1 MSNETT
7 RRETLKVL
15 AVAGAAA
22 TQGVAQSLAQ
32 HHVEPPAANTAPYK
46 PVFFT
51 ATEYACV
58 EAFVARIIPGDDS
71 PGAKEAG
78 VAAYID
84 ETVQH
89 DPKLHELYRQG
100 LAPLIADGFASL
112 PASDQDWKLAQLGE
126 AGGAFWKSIRNLTID
141 GYYTSKIGLA
151 ELGYSG
157 KSFLT
162 EFKGCTHP
170 EHQTG

>member
-1 MSNETT
+1 MSNPTT

-15 AVAGAAA
+15 AAAGAAA
-22 TQGVAQSLAQ
+22 TQAVAQ
-32 HHVEPPAANTAPYK
+32 HHAASPVADAAPYQ
-46 PVFFT
+46 PVFFN
-51 ATEYACV
+51 APEYACV
-58 EAFVARIIPGDDS
+58 EALTARVIPSHDS

-89 DPKLHELYRQG
+89 NGKLHDLYREG
-100 LAPLIADGFASL
+100 LASLIAAGFAGLSS
-112 PASDQDWKLAQLGE
+112 ADQDAALAKLGE
-126 AGGAFWKSIRNLTID
+126 ANGAFWKSIRNLTID

-157 KSFLT
+157 KSFLS
-162 EFKGCTHP
+162 EFKGCMHP
-170 EHQTG
+170 EHQV

>member
-1 MSNETT
+1 MSKQPT

-22 TQGVAQSLAQ
+22 TQGMSQ
-32 HHVEPPAANTAPYK
+32 HHAEPPAASAAPYK
-46 PVFFT
+46 PLFFT
-51 ATEYACV
+51 AAEFTCV
-58 EAFVARIIPGDDS
+58 EAIAARIIPGDDTPS
-71 PGAKEAG
+71 AKEAG

-89 DPKLHELYRQG
+89 GAKLHELYRQG
-100 LAPLIADGFASL
+100 LAPLIAAGFANLS
-112 PASDQDWKLAQLGE
+112 AADQDWSLVQLSEGN
-126 AGGAFWKSIRNLTID
+126 GAFWKSIRSLTID

-157 KSFLT
+157 KSFLS

-170 EHQTG
+170 EHQ

>member
-1 MSNETT
+1 MSNQPT
-7 RRETLKVL
+7 RRDTLKAL
-15 AVAGAAA
+15 AVVGA
-22 TQGVAQSLAQ
+22 LQ
-32 HHVEPPAANTAPYK
+32 HHVEPPAANATPYK

-51 ATEYACV
+51 AAEYACV
-58 EAFVARIIPGDDS
+58 DAIAARIIPSEDS

-78 VAAYID
+78 VAGYID

-89 DPKLHELYRQG
+89 TPKLHELYRQG
-100 LAPLIADGFASL
+100 LAPLIAAGFTKL
-112 PASDQDWKLAQLGE
+112 PASDQDWQMAELGD
-126 AGGAFWKSIRNLTID
+126 AGGEFWKSIRHLTID

-157 KSFLT
+157 KSFLS

-170 EHQTG
+170 EHQV

>member
-1 MSNETT
+1 MSNDTT

-15 AVAGAAA
+15 AIAGAAA
-22 TQGVAQSLAQ
+22 SQTTAQ
-32 HHVEPPAANTAPYK
+32 HHAEPPAANTAPYQ

-51 ATEYACV
+51 AVEYACV
-58 EAFVARIIPGDDS
+58 EAIAARIIPSEDS
-71 PGAKEAG
+71 SGAKEAG

-84 ETVQH
+84 ETVQR
-89 DPKLHELYRQG
+89 DVKLHEIYRQG
-100 LAPLIADGFASL
+100 LALLIAAGFASL
-112 PASDQDWKLAQLGE
+112 SGADQDEKLATLGE

-151 ELGYSG
+151 ELGYTG
-157 KSFLT
+157 KSFLS

-170 EHQTG
+170 EHQV

>member
-1 MSNETT
+1 MSNQTT

-22 TQGVAQSLAQ
+22 THGVAQ
-32 HHVEPPAANTAPYK
+32 HHAEAGAADPGAYK
-46 PVFFT
+46 PAFFT
-51 ATEYACV
+51 AAEYSCV
-58 EAFVARIIPGDDS
+58 AAIAARIIPSHDS
-71 PGAKEAG
+71 PGVKEAG

-89 DPKLHELYRQG
+89 NPKLHDLYREG
-100 LAPLIADGFASL
+100 LASLIASGFADLS
-112 PASDQDWKLAQLGE
+112 PADQDAALAQLGE
-126 AGGAFWKSIRNLTID
+126 GGGAFWKSIRNLTID

-151 ELGYSG
+151 ELGYTG
-157 KSFLT
+157 KSFLS

-170 EHQTG
+170 EHQV

>member
-1 MSNETT
+1 MSNPTT

-15 AVAGAAA
+15 ATASAVAAHAA
-22 TQGVAQSLAQ
+22 AQ
-32 HHVEPPAANTAPYK
+32 HHAAPPVADIAPYQA
-46 PVFFT
+46 VFFT
-51 ATEYACV
+51 AAEYACV
-58 EAFVARIIPGDDS
+58 AAMAARIIPSHDS
-71 PGAKEAG
+71 PGAEEAG

-89 DPKLHELYRQG
+89 NPKLHELYREG
-100 LAPLIADGFASL
+100 LAPLIAAGFADLS
-112 PASDQDWKLAQLGE
+112 PAGQDTVLAQLGE

-157 KSFLT
+157 KSFLS

-170 EHQTG
+170 EHQA

>member
-1 MSNETT
+1 MSDNVAT

-15 AVAGAAA
+15 AAAGATATHLAGAA
-22 TQGVAQSLAQ
+22 QQ
-32 HHVEPPAANTAPYK
+32 HHAEPPTPSAAPYH
-46 PVFFT
+46 PVLFT
-51 ATEYACV
+51 AVEYACV
-58 EAFVARIIPGDDS
+58 EAIAARIIPSGDT

-84 ETVQH
+84 ETVQR
-89 DPKLHELYRQG
+89 DSKLHQVYRQG
-100 LAPLIADGFASL
+100 LAPLIAAGFASL
-112 PASDQDWKLAQLGE
+112 PPSDQDGALARLGE
-126 AGGAFWKSIRNLTID
+126 AGGAFWKSIRSLTID

-157 KSFLT
+157 KTFLS

-170 EHQTG
+170 EHQV